1 MFLKVLSNTLLHIAP
16 DGGLHFQNLF
26 THPNPNISAHAPVL
40 DVLPNLVEGNRGAIG
55 VHIRG

>member
-1 MFLKVLSNTLLHIAP
+1 MFLKVLSNTLLHMPP

-26 THPNPNISAHAPVL
+26 THQHPNISAHAPVL

-55 VHIRG
+55 VHIHG